1 MTRAARRL
9 KTLRAAVGAVVGLLF
24 VFPIYIT
31 LCTSL
36 DTPAH
41 VFTYPPH
48 LWLDFDWS
56 SWVQAWKLYNWLRF
70 FFNTI
75 AIALCTIAI
84 ALTTSVLAAYA
95 LSFIRFRGQE
105 IVFATILVVLMIPS
119 ETFLI
124 PNFVI
129 MANLHLVDTL
139 AAQILPYGASVFGIF
154 LLRQFFL
161 SLPRDYFEAAR
172 VDGCGHV
179 RFLWSVALPMC
190 RPVLITLALYIFIG
204 TWNSLIW
211 PLMVAQNPSV
221 QPIELALAT
230 FLTSNSSDWQGLSA
244 ASMFATL
251 PIIVIFL
258 FLERYIIRGISRGD
272 GIRM

>member
-1 MTRAARRL
+1 MHLIL
-9 KTLRAAVGAVVGLLF
+9 KRFGVFRTVAAVVIGLLF
-24 VFPIYIT
+24 LFPIYIT

-41 VFTYPPH
+41 VFTFPPH
-48 LWLDFDWS
+48 LTLDFNWS
-56 SWVQAWKLYNWLRF
+56 VWVKAWHLYNWLQF
-70 FFNTI
+70 FFNTVT
-75 AIALCTIAI
+75 IALVTIAI
-84 ALTTSVLAAYA
+84 ALTTSILAAYA

-105 IVFATILVVLMIPS
+105 VVFATILVVLMIPG

-139 AAQILPYGASVFGIF
+139 TAQILPYGASAFGIF

-161 SLPRDYFEAAR
+161 SLPRDYMEAAKI
-172 VDGCGHV
+172 DGCGHL
-179 RFLWSVALPMC
+179 RFLWSIAIPLC

-221 QPIELALAT
+221 QPIELALAN

-258 FLERYIIRGISRGD
+258 FLQRYIIQGVSRGD
-272 GIRM
+272 GIRF